1 MPILSGKVEN
11 NEIIFIVA
19 VSNFEGGEVYTHS
32 ALLDTGAQITGVTE
46 EVLKD
51 LHILGYPSGPGR
63 MKTASGEIYDV
74 EKYRLHIEI
83 EFVAL
88 EGDIPG
94 GSITEIDPRGKS
106 IEVILLP
113 DDYKPNNHS
122 IILGMDFISEF
133 HVEIFQGQYTIKK

>member
-1 MPILSGKVEN
+1 
-11 NEIIFIVA
+11 
-19 VSNFEGGEVYTHS
+19 
-32 ALLDTGAQITGVTE
+32 
-46 EVLKD
+46 
-51 LHILGYPSGPGR
+51 

-88 EGDIPG
+88 ERDIPG

-113 DDYKPNNHS
+113 DDYKPDNHS

-133 HVEIFQGQYTIKK
+133 HVEIFQGQYTIRK